1 MQRSN
6 IAGRAGSW
14 SARHRRAAIL
24 GWLAFVVAA
33 IVLGAAIGTKHIAQD
48 ANGVGESARADK
60 VLHDQFPQQASEQVL
75 VQSGTLTAKDPQFR
89 ATVQDV
95 VGRLSQLSTVEH
107 VRSPL
112 TAGNTGEISRD
123 GHSALVSFDIKGK
136 SDDAVNHVG
145 PSLAA
150 TAAAQRAHP
159 GLRIEQAGDASSNKA
174 LNKSFSDDFSRART
188 LSLPITLIILILA
201 FGALVA
207 AGIPVLLAITG
218 VGATLGL
225 VAAVSHIAAV
235 DPAVSE
241 VVLLIGMAVGVDYSL
256 FYMRREREERAAGR
270 DERAALEAA
279 AATSGRSVMV
289 SGLTVI
295 AAMAGMYLAGSKTFS
310 SMATGTILVVAVAV
324 LGSLTVLPALL
335 SKLGDRV
342 MKGRVPFV
350 ARRRESRAEPRLWG
364 AVVDRVM
371 RHPVISVV
379 LAGGAVVALALPAIG
394 LHTSPPGLQGLPK
407 GLPIVQTLNRIE
419 AAFPGG
425 PVPAAVVVQAKDVAS
440 PQVQAAIGRL
450 ERRALATGQMHRPFK
465 VDVNPAHT
473 VAVVSVPLSGMG
485 TDSASYRALDVLRG
499 DVVPATLGQLPGVR
513 AQVTG
518 MTAGAKDFNDSMK
531 AHLPL
536 VFAFV
541 LAMAFLLLLITF
553 RSIAIPITAITLNLL
568 SVAAAYGVLVLVFQH
583 SWAQSLLNFKSTGAI
598 TSWLPLFLFVVLFGL
613 SMDYHVFILSRI
625 RELRDGGMR
634 TEDAISHGIKATA
647 GPVTSAAVVMVAVFA
662 IFGSLGALE
671 FKQLGIGL
679 AVAIL
684 LDATLIRAVLLP
696 ATMKLLG
703 DANWYLPKRLSWL
716 PRVAHEPA
724 RA

>member
-1 MQRSN
+1 
-6 IAGRAGSW
+6 
-14 SARHRRAAIL
+14 
-24 GWLAFVVAA
+24 
-33 IVLGAAIGTKHIAQD
+33 
-48 ANGVGESARADK
+48 
-60 VLHDQFPQQASEQVL
+60 
-75 VQSGTLTAKDPQFR
+75 
-89 ATVQDV
+89 
-95 VGRLSQLSTVEH
+95 
-107 VRSPL
+107 
-112 TAGNTGEISRD
+112 
-123 GHSALVSFDIKGK
+123 
-136 SDDAVNHVG
+136 
-145 PSLAA
+145 
-150 TAAAQRAHP
+150 
-159 GLRIEQAGDASSNKA
+159 
-174 LNKSFSDDFSRART
+174 
-188 LSLPITLIILILA
+188 
-201 FGALVA
+201 
-207 AGIPVLLAITG
+207 
-218 VGATLGL
+218 
-225 VAAVSHIAAV
+225 
-235 DPAVSE
+235 
-241 VVLLIGMAVGVDYSL
+241 
-256 FYMRREREERAAGR
+256 
-270 DERAALEAA
+270 
-279 AATSGRSVMV
+279 
-289 SGLTVI
+289 
-295 AAMAGMYLAGSKTFS
+295 
-310 SMATGTILVVAVAV
+310 
-324 LGSLTVLPALL
+324 
-335 SKLGDRV
+335 
-342 MKGRVPFV
+342 
-350 ARRRESRAEPRLWG
+350 
-364 AVVDRVM
+364 
-371 RHPVISVV
+371 
-379 LAGGAVVALALPAIG
+379 
-394 LHTSPPGLQGLPK
+394 
-407 GLPIVQTLNRIE
+407 
-419 AAFPGG
+419 
-425 PVPAAVVVQAKDVAS
+425 
-440 PQVQAAIGRL
+440 
-450 ERRALATGQMHRPFK
+450 MHRPFK
-465 VDVNPAHT
+465 VDVNRAHT